1 MSVPFRSDKG
11 NFGCTSDNDH
21 NDFRLKK
28 SCLAFLPLL
37 PISTVVHKN
46 ENAAAAA
53 TTTYYNDPFQKGF
66 RFEAVIKVTQIK
78 DIHSMTGALA
88 KVVAF
93 HHDICDLDI
102 CGFDV
107 NNTSKVS

>member
-28 SCLAFLPLL
+28 SCLAFLPFL

-53 TTTYYNDPFQKGF
+53 TTTYYNGSFQKGCVF
-66 RFEAVIKVTQIK
+66 NKGFTQLNNHTKMSSIFEKVGDVLLSCTC
-78 DIHSMTGALA
+78 L
-88 KVVAF
+88 VV
-93 HHDICDLDI
+93 
-102 CGFDV
+102 
-107 NNTSKVS
+107 